1 MNTKTTNKALLK
13 HIEKSRDSLMKIT
26 LKIPYKLLAQLPINH
41 SMDKTE
47 IIDSVVAELLPNNK
61 TNNGNKQM
69 ALSIAIIKLIHYQET
84 P

>member
-69 ALSIAIIKLIHYQET
+69 VLSIAIIKLIHYQET